1 MELHRLRTRPA
12 AAPRSPVAD
21 DSKPRETPQAPR
33 QRAGE
38 VPLAELPKH
47 LPEYVVKEADV
58 KADQLSLATGERLT
72 LAVKAA
78 DLCDFVAGPNVGS
91 GETWQ
96 LDVVS
101 MDELLTRLEAQELLV
116 KQRFEAIIEEM
127 TETRNLLLRMDFTP
141 PGMDAAAPPKARSA
155 GSDPGDAPE
164 KTLNLTAE
172 ELSKRRLERTLQA
185 LQNCRKNHAETADV
199 IAAIEEI
206 RLQLE
211 NNQVDDEKHKKRIE
225 KRVLQPLHEIVDGMF
240 PLLDKELMDLKEVVD
255 NLSTGPKARDAAQKQ
270 ADLIL
275 AKMQVVLNDMMKAED
290 FQREVV
296 ERLKKIIQ
304 KQQELMK
311 QTEKTEQESL
321 GEKE

>member
-1 MELHRLRTRPA
+1 M
-12 AAPRSPVAD
+12 
-21 DSKPRETPQAPR
+21 
-33 QRAGE
+33 
-38 VPLAELPKH
+38 
-47 LPEYVVKEADV
+47 KEADV

-78 DLCDFVAGPNVGS
+78 DLCDFGAGPNVGS

-116 KQRFEAIIEEM
+116 KQRFEAIVEEM

-141 PGMDAAAPPKARSA
+141 PEKAATAAPKARS
-155 GSDPGDAPE
+155 GRRRTGRAPE
-164 KTLNLTAE
+164 ETPNFTAE

-225 KRVLQPLHEIVDGMF
+225 KRVLQPLHEIVDAMF

-275 AKMQVVLNDMMKAED
+275 AKMQVVLDDMMKAED

>member
-1 MELHRLRTRPA
+1 M
-12 AAPRSPVAD
+12 
-21 DSKPRETPQAPR
+21 
-33 QRAGE
+33 
-38 VPLAELPKH
+38 PLAELPKH

-155 GSDPGDAPE
+155 GSDPGNAPE